1 MRRRKVQVAFLGA
14 VVGFF
19 AAARLEAQD
28 PLDIVRRSVERD
40 WTDYASVKDY
50 TYREHTD
57 LRHYAADGKLSASRT
72 ETHEILVLGERPYE
86 RLIARDDRPLS
97 AAQARREQEKLD
109 REASKREHE
118 SAGRRAQY
126 EKQRAEDRQFIREI
140 PDAFTFHLDSVEN
153 VSNQPAWVIDAEP
166 KAGYRAV
173 HPDAKIFSKIH
184 AKIWIEQATYHWVK
198 VDAQAL
204 ETLTFGFVLLRV
216 APGGEL
222 HFEQTRVND
231 EIWLPSRILV
241 HADARIALVKKVRAE
256 FDIHYSDYR
265 KFQSDSHIVSNP
277 EK

>member
-1 MRRRKVQVAFLGA
+1 MPWRKVQLAVLLA
-14 VVGFF
+14 VVSVRAGT
-19 AAARLEAQD
+19 RLEAQD
-28 PLDIVRRSVERD
+28 PLEIVRRSVERD

-57 LRHYAADGKLSASRT
+57 LRRYARDGKLSASRT
-72 ETHEILVLGERPYE
+72 ETHEILILGERPYQ

-97 AAQARREQEKLD
+97 EAETRREQEKLD
-109 REASKREHE
+109 REVAKRERE
-118 SAGRRAQY
+118 SANARSHY

-140 PDAFTFHLDSVEN
+140 PDAFTFHLDTVEN
-153 VSNQPAWVIDAEP
+153 VSNLPAWVIEAEP
-166 KAGYRAV
+166 KVGYRAV
-173 HPDAKIFSKIH
+173 HSDAKIFSKIH

-241 HADARIALVKKVRAE
+241 RADARVGLVKKIRAE
-256 FDIHYSDYR
+256 FDIHFSGYR
-265 KFQSDSHIVSNP
+265 KFQSDSHIV
-277 EK
+277 E